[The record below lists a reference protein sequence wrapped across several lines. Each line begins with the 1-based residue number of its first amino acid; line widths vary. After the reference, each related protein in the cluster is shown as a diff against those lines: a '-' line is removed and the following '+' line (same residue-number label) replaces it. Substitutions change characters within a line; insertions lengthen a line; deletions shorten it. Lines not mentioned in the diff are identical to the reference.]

1 MPQLTNLQAAVADAS
16 SNLDDAGIGK
26 RSFELL
32 AGKSD
37 NGAPQG
43 VEVGLTEIGASSQT
57 DLCECTRSTQTYSQ
71 FGCQCFST
79 VPRWF

>member
-43 VEVGLTEIGASSQT
+43 VEVGPYGNRRFIS
-57 DLCECTRSTQTYSQ
+57 D
-71 FGCQCFST
+71 
-79 VPRWF
+79 